1 MSLLNKKKY
10 PWNDACWKESYIA
23 YAMSWWNA
31 RKQKTSTFLNG
42 WNVGVLRR
50 VDTRIFLQKV
60 PTTHNQKSFSIWHK
74 RNDLVFIALQW
85 SIEKT
90 QQVIWDAL

>member
-1 MSLLNKKKY
+1 MMLVGKSHTLHMLCHDEMQGNK
-10 PWNDACWKESYIA
+10 
-23 YAMSWWNA
+23 
-31 RKQKTSTFLNG
+31 KQKTSTFLNG